1 MNDIRLFKVKRLL
14 DLTSSKF
21 PEGSVVFCEETR
33 DIYIKSGGESLAYT
47 YSSIN
52 ISIKDSLLDEFT
64 DILDDIKYDYN
75 NDKEILNI
83 LNSKNTDVDTID
95 LRIDTSKLLNKC
107 INIIKDISP
116 EKPEYIDRLYKIY
129 SGYDKYSS

>member
-1 MNDIRLFKVKRLL
+1 MKDTRLFRVKRLL

-21 PEGSVVFCEETR
+21 PDGSVVFCEETG
-33 DIYIKSGGESLAYT
+33 DIYTKLGGESLD
-47 YSSIN
+47 YSSVN

-75 NDKEILNI
+75 NDKEILGI
-83 LNSKNTDVDTID
+83 LSSKNTDIDTID
-95 LRIDTSKLLNKC
+95 LRIDTSELLNKC

-116 EKPEYIDRLYKIY
+116 EKPEYIDRLCKIY
-129 SGYDKYSS
+129 NEYDKYSS

>member
-1 MNDIRLFKVKRLL
+1 MNDIRLFRVKRLL

-21 PEGSVVFCEETR
+21 PDGSVVFCEETR
-33 DIYIKSGGESLAYT
+33 DIYIKSGGESLT

-52 ISIKDSLLDEFT
+52 ISIKDSLLDKFI
-64 DILDDIKYDYN
+64 DILNDIKYDYN
-75 NDKEILNI
+75 NDKEILDI

-95 LRIDTSKLLNKC
+95 LRIDISELLNKC

-116 EKPEYIDRLYKIY
+116 EKPEYIDRLCKIY
-129 SGYDKYSS
+129 NEYDKYSS

>member
-1 MNDIRLFKVKRLL
+1 MNDIRVFRVKRLL

-21 PEGSVVFCEETR
+21 PDGSVIFCEETG
-33 DIYIKSGGESLAYT
+33 DIYTKSGGVSLD
-47 YSSIN
+47 YSSVN

-64 DILDDIKYDYN
+64 NILNDIKYDYN
-75 NDKEILNI
+75 NDKEILDI
-83 LNSKNTDVDTID
+83 LSSKNTDIDTID
-95 LRIDTSKLLNKC
+95 LRINTSELLNKC